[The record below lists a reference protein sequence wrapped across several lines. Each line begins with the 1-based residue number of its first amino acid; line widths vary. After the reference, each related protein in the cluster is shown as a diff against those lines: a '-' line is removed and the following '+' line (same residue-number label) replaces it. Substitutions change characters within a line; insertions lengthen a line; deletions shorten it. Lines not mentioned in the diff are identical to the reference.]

1 MRTTKHIIFLDQV
14 EELCQLHLEKTT
26 SLINCNPHIAKKIAE
41 DNMEDTV
48 IPRSHKESDRV
59 LCAAVS

>member
-41 DNMEDTV
+41 DNMEDTDGYGN
-48 IPRSHKESDRV
+48 S
-59 LCAAVS
+59 